1 MEQMTEQVPVLFAK
15 EPDPVPQQTREWKSK
30 YSRAG
35 LSVAALYG
43 TIGVGQSI
51 AGIVIGVVIAMLLA
65 MRAMP
70 AFDARA
76 ILSDGLPAILRYIE
90 SMKGTGIIALL
101 LAVFVLVQS
110 ASWGVGFVVM
120 RLINK
125 KGAPIEKR
133 SLSFGRFVVIALMCF
148 GIWGVGAALG
158 NLSAF
163 FGVETQDMLGVE
175 ALGIEA
181 LPMLIYAVIG
191 APIVEELTF
200 RKALCDRLHDTHEG
214 YAAVISGLLF
224 GLMHGNHMQ
233 FFLAFFLGML
243 FAMVY
248 QRTGRVVYTM
258 LLHAM
263 INTTATLPE
272 LLSLM
277 DVDISLYWNIT
288 VAALIVAGLIVLL
301 VNRRHPLLHAEQT
314 ETPDANRVVY
324 RNVGMRIV
332 RIAALVLIGMQG
344 AILALLPILDDGD
357 PRHLIDLIPL
367 TLVFLTVLLLPKF
380 TKHYEKPAAPEPV
393 AG

>member
-1 MEQMTEQVPVLFAK
+1 MEQSTNQFKRA
-15 EPDPVPQQTREWKSK
+15 
-30 YSRAG
+30 YNRAG

-43 TIGVGQSI
+43 TVAKGE
-51 AGIVIGVVIAMLLA
+51 ALAAIVIMGILSVLA
-65 MRAMP
+65 VGGALPSIDYEGILRGGRSLSDV
-70 AFDARA
+70 FDA
-76 ILSDGLPAILRYIE
+76 LS
-90 SMKGTGIIALL
+90 GTGIIAAILT
-101 LAVFVLVQS
+101 VFLLVQ
-110 ASWGVGFVVM
+110 ACAWIVGYVIM
-120 RLINK
+120 RLVMPE
-125 KGAPIEKR
+125 GTPIQKR
-133 SLSFGRFVVIALMCF
+133 NLSFGRFLMIALMCY
-148 GIWGVGAALG
+148 GIWGIGASLG
-158 NLSAF
+158 NLSSF
-163 FGVETQDMLGVE
+163 FGVETSNLLDPTSLGAE
-175 ALGIEA
+175 S
-181 LPMLIYAVIG
+181 LPYLIYAMIG

-200 RKALCDRLHDTHEG
+200 RKALLDGLHDTHEG
-214 YAAVISGLLF
+214 YAAIVSGLLF

-277 DVDISLYWNIT
+277 GVDISLYWNIA

-301 VNRRHPLLHAEQT
+301 VNCRHPLLHAEQT

-393 AG
+393 GPEEANA